1 MSEKS
6 VSHILV
12 VNDTKGVRRIVLDG
26 LKYTLGR
33 DENND
38 IQVFSRYVSRQHAVM
53 LRVPKES
60 GGHTY
65 RIIDG
70 DLSGKA
76 SVNGLL
82 VNDQEKVSS
91 WELSHGDYITLAPN
105 AKLQY
110 LLE

>member
-1 MSEKS
+1 MSDKTAN
-6 VSHILV
+6 HILV
-12 VNDTKGVRRIVLDG
+12 VDDTKGVRRIVLDG

-33 DENND
+33 DEHND
-38 IQVFSRYVSRQHAVM
+38 IQIFSRYVSRHHAVM
-53 LRVPKES
+53 LRVPTES

-76 SVNGLL
+76 SVNGLII
-82 VNDQEKVSS
+82 NDKEKVSS
-91 WELSHGDYITLAPN
+91 WELSHGDRITLAPN
-105 AKLQY
+105 AHLKY

>member
-1 MSEKS
+1 
-6 VSHILV
+6 
-12 VNDTKGVRRIVLDG
+12 
-26 LKYTLGR
+26 
-33 DENND
+33 
-38 IQVFSRYVSRQHAVM
+38 M

-76 SVNGLL
+76 SVNG
-82 VNDQEKVSS
+82 VIINDKEKVSS
-91 WELSHGDYITLAPN
+91 WELSPGDYITLAPN

>member
-1 MSEKS
+1 MSDKTA
-6 VSHILV
+6 SHVLV
-12 VNDTKGVRRIVLDG
+12 ISDTKGVRRIVLDG

-33 DENND
+33 DENNN
-38 IQVFSRYVSRQHAVM
+38 IQIFSRFVSRQHAVM
-53 LRVPKES
+53 LRVPTES

-76 SVNGLL
+76 SVNG
-82 VNDQEKVSS
+82 VVINGKEKVSS
-91 WELSHGDYITLAPN
+91 WELANGDRITLAPN
-105 AKLQY
+105 AELQY